1 MTGTILP
8 VRPTA
13 RGLTLLIVTLLL
25 LALGGLTG
33 LAAARGVAGLL
44 LVALALCLVC
54 TALALVGLRLRR
66 AVRDETVSAP
76 GLARVDL
83 ELAPGALVRHL
94 PLARG
99 VVHCELPD
107 DLGGPGDLPLAPAM
121 GHHLPVARRGVHPLG
136 RVETRVR
143 DVLGLFEARRAQD
156 LPGSVIGLPVIE
168 EVDADLVRRAGLDRR
183 GTPHG
188 AVASG
193 LGEIGPLA
201 RPYVEGD
208 DLRRVHWRASA
219 KVGTL
224 MTREDE
230 PAVSQTAVVIIDGRR
245 RGALDLPTEDR
256 LVAIAAS
263 LWSLLRSRGWAV
275 RVLDARG
282 DEIVHAAA
290 ESDPLIPGAEPL
302 IDTRAAASVIAR
314 ETDAVEVREA
324 LVSLARFDFTRDG
337 GHERR
342 SAGGVTTGD
351 VALAIVVAPDDAGPG
366 ESGHRAADREQTG
379 HGGVAPVGGWGRV
392 IDLEGLC
399 GRAGRRLALLV
410 SGRADTSAERL
421 GSWVFVHTSRR
432 SSVADALEAAAE
444 EAS

>member
-1 MTGTILP
+1 

-13 RGLTLLIVTLLL
+13 RGLTLLTVTLLL
-25 LALGGLTG
+25 LALGDLAG

-44 LVALALCLVC
+44 LVALVLALMC
-54 TALALVGLRLRR
+54 TALSLVGLHLRR
-66 AVRDETVSAP
+66 TVRDETVTAP

-83 ELAPGALVRHL
+83 ELAPGVLMRRL

-99 VVHCELPD
+99 MVHCDLPD
-107 DLGGPGDLPLAPAM
+107 DLGGPGELPLAPAM

-136 RVETRVR
+136 RVETHVR

-156 LPGSVIGLPVIE
+156 LPGTVIGLPVIE
-168 EVDADLVRRAGLDRR
+168 GVDAALARRAGLDRR
-183 GTPHG
+183 GTPHA
-188 AVASG
+188 AVTSG

-219 KVGTL
+219 KVGSL

-245 RGALDLPTEDR
+245 RGALDLAIEDR
-256 LVAIAAS
+256 LVSIAAS
-263 LWSLLRSRGWAV
+263 LWSLLHSRGWAV

-282 DEIVHAAA
+282 DEIVHATT
-290 ESDPLIPGAEPL
+290 ESDPVIPGAQTPGTVGL
-302 IDTRAAASVIAR
+302 VDTRAATSVIAR
-314 ETDAVEVREA
+314 EVDAVEVREA
-324 LVSLARFDFTRDG
+324 FVSLARFDFSRDD
-337 GHERR
+337 GHEHR

-351 VALAIVVAPDDAGPG
+351 VALAVVVAPDDAGPG
-366 ESGHRAADREQTG
+366 ETGSRAADREHAG
-379 HGGVAPVGGWGRV
+379 HGGAAPVGGWGRV

-410 SGRADTSAERL
+410 GGRTDASAERL
-421 GSWVFVHTSRR
+421 GAWVFVHTPRQGSI
-432 SSVADALEAAAE
+432 ADALEAAAE